1 MLLNQAFSLRE
12 APRALFWISVFLIS
26 FFGMFYLGLNP
37 ELIEKWYLVLVL
49 FNVIMSGVAI
59 FYITLSMKKLKQNTQ
74 DGVIGSRFTWSFIRI
89 IPVLVLLPLLSF
101 YIFSFGSI
109 RDNLQ
114 IAESQFDEF
123 NFKVGGEVDELYRN
137 SNAVAIKYYEDRT
150 RNLGKIINY
159 FDAPTSNEQ
168 MQLVINLLVQDN
180 WACEIK
186 LFDSNKNL
194 IAQGKKDTTCLAEY
208 GYTATSDAFE
218 LTAYYE
224 RDQSITDLTNKMTR
238 FRDAA
243 KGAEFS
249 LSTSIIKTRFM
260 IDFTSTILLAVL
272 SSLLIVLRMID
283 QLMRPMHNLSIATRE
298 ISSGNYDVEIERD
311 PKYKDMHDLIG
322 HFNEMS
328 RRIKLSREGLDTHN
342 LYLETILQYSFG
354 VIALNQDKK
363 IQIINPVIGKMLQ
376 IDDALKYK
384 SESYDVIVKDYP
396 NLKPLFDY
404 IQEKIE
410 SDSIEWSHE
419 IELMLNDRNRLLYC
433 QGAYLDVDN
442 KSLGYVIIINDI
454 SKLNR
459 AQKKAAWGEVAVR
472 MAHEIKN
479 PLTPILLSA
488 QRLRNLFLDKLE
500 EKDSKVINKTT
511 QTIIDQVA
519 SMDSMVSAF
528 ADYANTP
535 EIRKTL
541 SSLNTLINKSASL
554 YDNHD
559 DVRVDLDL
567 SGDLPKMQL
576 DRDAISRV
584 LINLIKNAIEA
595 KKDSSDLNIK
605 IKTLLKAKEGLVQ
618 IRIID
623 DGNGFP
629 EEIIDHVFE
638 PYITTKEKS
647 GGLGLAIVQ
656 NIIEQHDGQIFA
668 SNIKPH
674 GARITIELSI
684 IESVK
689 GRVND

>member
-1 MLLNQAFSLRE
+1 
-12 APRALFWISVFLIS
+12 
-26 FFGMFYLGLNP
+26 
-37 ELIEKWYLVLVL
+37 
-49 FNVIMSGVAI
+49 MSGVAI
-59 FYITLSMKKLKQNTQ
+59 FYITLSMKKLKQNTEEC
-74 DGVIGSRFTWSFIRI
+74 VIGSRFTWSFIRI
-89 IPVLVLLPLLSF
+89 VPVLVLLPVLSF
-101 YIFSFGSI
+101 YLFSFGSI

-114 IAESQFDEF
+114 IAENQFDEF
-123 NFKVGGEVDELYRN
+123 NLKVGGEVDELYRN
-137 SNAVAIKYYEDRT
+137 TNNIAIKYFEDRI
-150 RNLGKIINY
+150 RNIAKLVNY
-159 FDAPTSNEQ
+159 FDAPRASNEK
-168 MQLVINLLVQDN
+168 MQTVLSLLTSDF
-180 WACEIK
+180 WACELK
-186 LFDSNKNL
+186 LYDSEMNLAVSSKRADSNCSADGFTASTDEFTL
-194 IAQGKKDTTCLAEY
+194 IAHFAPDINIESL
-208 GYTATSDAFE
+208 TS
-218 LTAYYE
+218 
-224 RDQSITDLTNKMTR
+224 RMTR

-243 KGAEFS
+243 KDAELTLNS
-249 LSTSIIKTRFM
+249 SIIKTRFL

-272 SSLLIVLRMID
+272 SALLIVLRMID

-311 PKYKDMHDLIG
+311 PKHKDMHDLIG

-354 VIALNQDKK
+354 VIALNEKKK

-376 IDDALKYK
+376 IDDVSKYT
-384 SESYDVIVKDYP
+384 SEPYDAIVKDYP
-396 NLKPLFDY
+396 NLNLLFDY
-404 IQEKIE
+404 IDGKIE
-410 SDSIEWSHE
+410 SDSLEWNHE
-419 IELMLNDRNRLLYC
+419 IELSLNDRNRLLYC
-433 QGAYLDVDN
+433 QGAFLDIEN

-488 QRLRNLFLDKLE
+488 QRLRNLFLDKLD
-500 EKDSKVINKTT
+500 EKDSRVIDKTT

-595 KKDSSDLNIK
+595 KKDSSALNIK

-618 IRIID
+618 IIIID

-668 SNIKPH
+668 SNKI
-674 GARITIELSI
+674 
-684 IESVK
+684 
-689 GRVND
+689 GRASCRERV

>member
-1 MLLNQAFSLRE
+1 MLLNQAFSLKE
-12 APRALFWISVFLIS
+12 APRALFWVGIFLIS
-26 FFGMFYLGLNP
+26 FLGMFYLGLNP

-49 FNVIMSGVAI
+49 FNVLMSIVAI
-59 FYITLSMKKLKQNTQ
+59 FYITLSMNKLKQNTQ
-74 DGVIGSRFTWSFIRI
+74 EGVIGSRFTWSFIRI
-89 IPVLVLLPLLSF
+89 VPVLVLLPVLSF
-101 YIFSFGSI
+101 YLFSFESI
-109 RDNLQ
+109 RNNLQ
-114 IAESQFDEF
+114 IAENQFDEF
-123 NFKVGGEVDELYRN
+123 NLKVGGEVDELYRN
-137 SNAVAIKYYEDRT
+137 TNNIAFKYYEDRI
-150 RNLGKIINY
+150 RNIAKLVNY
-159 FDAPTSNEQ
+159 FDAPRASNEK
-168 MQLVINLLVQDN
+168 MQTVLNLLTSDY
-180 WACEIK
+180 WACELK
-186 LFDSNKNL
+186 LYDSQMNLAASSKRVDSNCMV
-194 IAQGKKDTTCLAEY
+194 D
-208 GYTATSDAFE
+208 GYTASTDEFTLIAHFASDISIESLTS
-218 LTAYYE
+218 
-224 RDQSITDLTNKMTR
+224 RMTR

-243 KGAEFS
+243 KDAELTLNS
-249 LSTSIIKTRFM
+249 SIIKTRFM

-272 SSLLIVLRMID
+272 SALLIVLRMID
-283 QLMRPMHNLSIATRE
+283 QLMRPMHNLSIATKE

-311 PKYKDMHDLIG
+311 PKHKDMHDLIG

-354 VIALNQDKK
+354 VIALNQEKK

-376 IDDALKYK
+376 IDDVSKYN
-384 SESYDVIVKDYP
+384 SESYDAVVKDYP
-396 NLKPLFDY
+396 NLIPLFDY
-404 IQEKIE
+404 IQDKIE
-410 SDSIEWSHE
+410 SDSPEWSHE
-419 IELMLNDRNRLLYC
+419 LELTLNDRNRLLYC
-433 QGAYLDVDN
+433 QGALLDVEN

-488 QRLRNLFLDKLE
+488 QRLRNLFLDKLGD
-500 EKDSKVINKTT
+500 KDSKVINKTT
-511 QTIIDQVA
+511 QTIIDQVS

-567 SGDLPKMQL
+567 SGDLPKIQL
-576 DRDAISRV
+576 DQDALSRV
-584 LINLIKNAIEA
+584 LINLIKNAVEA
-595 KKDSSDLNIK
+595 KKDKSTLNIK

-618 IRIID
+618 LTIID
-623 DGNGFP
+623 DGKGFP
-629 EEIIDHVFE
+629 DEIIDHVFE
-638 PYITTKEKS
+638 PYVTTKEKS

-689 GRVND
+689 GG

>member
-12 APRALFWISVFLIS
+12 APRALFWIGVFLIS

-49 FNVIMSGVAI
+49 FNLVMSGVAF
-59 FYITLSMKKLKQNTQ
+59 FYIMLSMKKLKQNTQ
-74 DGVIGSRFTWSFIRI
+74 EGVIGSRFTWSFIRI
-89 IPVLVLLPLLSF
+89 VPVLVLLPVLSF
-101 YIFSFGSI
+101 YLFSFGSI

-114 IAESQFDEF
+114 IAENQFDEF
-123 NFKVGGEVDELYRN
+123 NLKVGGEVDELYRN
-137 SNAVAIKYYEDRT
+137 TNNIAIKYFEDRI
-150 RNLGKIINY
+150 RNIAKLVNY
-159 FDAPTSNEQ
+159 FDAPRASNEK
-168 MQLVINLLVQDN
+168 MQTVLSLLTSDF
-180 WACEIK
+180 WACELK
-186 LFDSNKNL
+186 LYDGDMNLAASSKRADSNCM
-194 IAQGKKDTTCLAEY
+194 AD
-208 GYTATSDAFE
+208 GYTASTDEFTLIAHFAPDINIESLTS
-218 LTAYYE
+218 
-224 RDQSITDLTNKMTR
+224 RMTR

-243 KGAEFS
+243 KDAELTLNS
-249 LSTSIIKTRFM
+249 SIIKTRFM

-272 SSLLIVLRMID
+272 SALLIVLRMID

-311 PKYKDMHDLIG
+311 PKFKDMHDLIG

-354 VIALNQDKK
+354 VIALNKEKK
-363 IQIINPVIGKMLQ
+363 IQIINPVIGKILQ
-376 IDDALKYK
+376 IDDASKYT
-384 SESYDVIVKDYP
+384 SESYDAIVKDFP
-396 NLKPLFDY
+396 NLNPLFDY

-410 SDSIEWSHE
+410 SDSVEWSHE
-419 IELMLNDRNRLLYC
+419 IELTLNDRNRLLYC
-433 QGAYLDVDN
+433 QGAFLDVEN

-511 QTIIDQVA
+511 QTIMDQVA

-535 EIRKTL
+535 EIKKTL
-541 SSLNTLINKSASL
+541 SSLNTLVNKSASL

-567 SGDLPKMQL
+567 SGDLPKIQL
-576 DRDAISRV
+576 DQDAISRV

-595 KKDSSDLNIK
+595 KKDSSTLNIK
-605 IKTLLKAKEGLVQ
+605 IKTLLKAKERLVQ
-618 IRIID
+618 LIIID

-629 EEIIDHVFE
+629 EDIIDHVFE

-668 SNIKPH
+668 SNIEPH

-689 GRVND
+689 GGK

>member
-12 APRALFWISVFLIS
+12 APRALFWIGVFLIS

-37 ELIEKWYLVLVL
+37 ELIDKWYLVLVL
-49 FNVIMSGVAI
+49 FNVIMSCVAI

-74 DGVIGSRFTWSFIRI
+74 DGIIGSRFTWSFIRI
-89 IPVLVLLPLLSF
+89 IPALVLLPLLSF

-137 SNAVAIKYYEDRT
+137 SNTVAIKYYEDRT

-159 FDAPTSNEQ
+159 FDAPSSNEQ

-194 IAQGKKDTTCLAEY
+194 IAQGKKDTPCLAEY

-224 RDQSITDLTNKMTR
+224 RDQSISDLTNRMTR

-354 VIALNQDKK
+354 VIALNQDNK
-363 IQIINPVIGKMLQ
+363 IQIINPVIGKILQ

-384 SESYDVIVKDYP
+384 SESYDAIVKDYP

-410 SDSIEWSHE
+410 SDTIEWSHE

-554 YDNHD
+554 YDNHE

-595 KKDSSDLNIK
+595 KKDFSALNIK

-618 IRIID
+618 IIIID

-668 SNIKPH
+668 SNVKPH

-684 IESVK
+684 IEFLK
-689 GRVND
+689 GDK